1 MTRPANDG
9 TSSEAGPETGPET
22 GREPAQVFR
31 EALVGLLPHL
41 RAFAR
46 GLCGQAERADDLVQ
60 EAVLRAWTSRDSFKP
75 GTNFRAWVFTITRNN
90 FLNELR
96 RYRRET
102 QLEDGVAETLL
113 VTPADQEDALHM
125 NDLQRALD
133 RLPPERREALLLIGA
148 SGFSYEEAAQVCGV
162 AVGTMKSRVARG
174 RAQLSLL
181 LSESASPPGD
191 DELR

>member
-1 MTRPANDG
+1 MAKPATLEKVLEIAPKDGKRAGND
-9 TSSEAGPETGPET
+9 AGQP
-22 GREPAQVFR
+22 FR
-31 EALVGLLPHL
+31 ADLVGLLPHL

-60 EAVLRAWTSRDSFKP
+60 EAVLRAWTSRDSYKP
-75 GTNFRAWVFTITRNN
+75 GTNFKAWVFTITRNN

-102 QLEDGVAETLL
+102 QLEDGVAETML
-113 VTPADQEDALHM
+113 VTAADQEDALHM

-181 LSESASPPGD
+181 LSESASAG
-191 DELR
+191 E